1 MLSVQRLKQNK
12 SRLGGIVLIIIA
24 GVLFGGFYFLNSQK
38 PQESGTPSLFDE
50 EVETI
55 STEEIGLEVTV
66 RADGRAI
73 MFEITKPEG
82 IAHVEYQ
89 ITYLKEL
96 DGEEVSEGIF
106 GEMNIAEDGITK
118 TDMREFGT
126 CSSGRCRYDEG
137 VRDVKIILKITK
149 DDGKIYSAEKS
160 VELNSD

>member
-1 MLSVQRLKQNK
+1 
-12 SRLGGIVLIIIA
+12 
-24 GVLFGGFYFLNSQK
+24 
-38 PQESGTPSLFDE
+38 
-50 EVETI
+50 
-55 STEEIGLEVTV
+55 
-66 RADGRAI
+66 
-73 MFEITKPEG
+73 
-82 IAHVEYQ
+82 
-89 ITYLKEL
+89 LKEL